1 MPHQPRKV
9 IGVLRKVKLRLITP
23 AGFAGAAEIKTQYVE
38 VFEQRPQVV
47 DSWAMPPVVVPEDQQ
62 VIVYGVDGR
71 KSIVKGGR
79 LPKRLE
85 ANLSKERKN

>member
-1 MPHQPRKV
+1 MKV
-9 IGVLRKVKLRLITP
+9 T
-23 AGFAGAAEIKTQYVE
+23 